1 MFERTITATELR
13 QNLRENLALVKGD
26 AVLQVT
32 HRGEPIR
39 VVLTQEH
46 YFALLGK
53 LSTSSPIAGPD
64 RETTPRVSADDRKTK
79 LRSRLDATSEAKREK
94 SGRRVG

>member
-13 QNLRENLALVKGD
+13 QNLRENLDLVQGD
-26 AVLQVT
+26 AVVQVT

-39 VVLTQEH
+39 VLLTQEH

-53 LSTSSPIAGPD
+53 LSAASTVAGPD
-64 RETTPRVSADDRKTK
+64 REMTPRVSADDRKMK
-79 LRSRLDATSEAKREK
+79 LRSRLDATNEAKREK